1 MAYKR
6 KSLRDHFAV
15 DGDPK
20 RILALDG
27 GGLRGIL
34 TVGALARLEALLR
47 DRHGG
52 DPDFRL
58 SHYFDLI
65 AGTSTGAIIAAALA
79 LGWTVE
85 QVRQQYFSLGQK
97 VFEKS
102 LLRRGL
108 LRAKYDHEALA
119 KALKRLYGA
128 KTTLG
133 GGELQTGL
141 LVVTKR
147 LDSGSP
153 WPIGNN
159 PMGMYFAGR
168 DGGTVGNGDYPL
180 WQVVRAS
187 TAAPS
192 FFDPEEITIA
202 RKAGQKPAS
211 GQFVD
216 GGVSPFNNPSLQ
228 ALMYATVD
236 GYRVGWPL
244 GADRVL
250 LVALG
255 TGAADPA
262 VERSAVAAKHAVAAL
277 ASLMND
283 CAVQQETLLQ
293 WLSASPTAR
302 VFDREIGDLSG
313 NLAGPEP
320 LLSYL
325 RYNVTLN
332 AEGLD
337 GLLPQMPSARALA
350 SLSAMDAPDN
360 MDLLHAIGV
369 ALGKRDLDPEHFP
382 PGFDLK
388 P

>member
-250 LVALG
+250 LVSLG

>member
-85 QVRQQYFSLGQK
+85 EVRQQYFRLGQK